1 MIAKGG
7 MAIIAASMAVF
18 ILFLII
24 WLISRSSVLLFFVLL
39 TGLLVMFNLF
49 FFRDP
54 DRQTPENPLA
64 IISAA
69 DGKVLQI
76 VEEVEPN
83 YFSERVWR
91 ISIFLSIF
99 DVHVNRVPITG
110 RVNYLRYHSG
120 KYIAAFKENASL
132 ENAQSEIGIIDDSGK
147 QVLFKQIAG
156 IIARRIVCNLT
167 EGQQVIAGQRMGLIR
182 YGSRV
187 DIFVPLSA
195 RILVNVGQQVRGGE
209 TVVATFAEEK
219 DKIFE
224 QSEIDQVMELEGV

>member
-1 MIAKGG
+1 LIAKGG
-7 MAIIAASMAVF
+7 MAIIAVSMAAF

-24 WLISRSSVLLFFVLL
+24 WLISRDSVALFFVFL
-39 TGLLVMFNLF
+39 TGLLVAFNLF

-54 DRQTPENPLA
+54 DRQTPDNPLA

-76 VEEVEPN
+76 VEEVELN
-83 YFSERVWR
+83 YFRERVWR

-99 DVHVNRVPITG
+99 NVHINRIPITG

-120 KYIAAFKENASL
+120 KYIAAFKEDASL
-132 ENAQSEIGIIDDSGK
+132 ENAQSEIGIVNDSGK
-147 QVLFKQIAG
+147 QILFKQIAG

-167 EGQQVIAGQRMGLIR
+167 EGQYVTAGQRMGLIR

-195 RILVNVGQQVRGGE
+195 RVLVDVGQQVRGGE
-209 TVVATFAEEK
+209 TVVATFAEEQ

-224 QSEIDQVMELEGV
+224 QSQIDQAMELEGV